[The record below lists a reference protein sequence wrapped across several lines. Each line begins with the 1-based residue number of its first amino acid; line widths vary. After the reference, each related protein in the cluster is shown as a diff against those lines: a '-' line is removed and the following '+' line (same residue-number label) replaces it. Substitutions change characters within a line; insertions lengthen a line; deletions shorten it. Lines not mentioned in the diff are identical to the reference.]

1 METMVVNSKGST
13 VVYKQADL
21 KYDLEKK
28 FIMLTDKHTGNSRQE
43 AQKPKNETTEDN
55 RSSPMSLGE
64 NGRKKRRI
72 NKTENGDHLGG
83 SQRWRPVFRL

>member
-28 FIMLTDKHTGNSRQE
+28 FIMLTDRHTGNARPE
-43 AQKPKNETTEDN
+43 AQTKERDN
-55 RSSPMSLGE
+55 RRQPLISDE
-64 NGRKKRRI
+64 FRRKWKKKG
-72 NKTENGDHLGG
+72 KTN
-83 SQRWRPVFRL
+83 